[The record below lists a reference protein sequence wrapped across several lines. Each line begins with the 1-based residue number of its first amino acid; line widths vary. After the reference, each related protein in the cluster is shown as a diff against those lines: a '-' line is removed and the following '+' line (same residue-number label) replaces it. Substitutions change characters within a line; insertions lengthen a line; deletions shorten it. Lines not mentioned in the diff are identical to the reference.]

1 MARTMFPNL
10 FASLLAIAAASLATP
25 ALAQD
30 SFPPPPPVGEPKPF
44 RLPATESYT
53 LPNGV
58 QVTLIPYGIAPK
70 VVVQLRV
77 RAGNATE
84 GARTWL
90 SDVTAEMMEEGAA
103 GRSSAQ
109 IATAAAAM
117 GGDLSVGAGTQTTAI
132 SMNVLSEFAADA
144 VALVGD
150 VAIRPDLPEAELARV
165 KANLGRRL
173 SVALSQA
180 GSVADIA
187 LGRTVY
193 GPDHPYGRAVPSQAQ
208 LAGYTI
214 ADVRGFHASQFGA
227 KRAHLYIAGKFDA
240 ATVKAAVAKALGG
253 WAAGPDPIVLPAP
266 HKPGP
271 QVILVDRPGAPQT
284 TLRLA
289 FDAPLAGSAEDIP
302 ARVTNALLGG
312 AFSSRITRNIREDK
326 GYTYSPYSDT
336 EFSPGEALWGFQADV
351 TTDVTGPALAEVL
364 KEVRRMQTEPVPAEE
379 AKGIRTYMAGLF
391 AIMNSTSGAVVG
403 TLATRDVLGLPAD
416 WTDTYVPAVLAVTP
430 EQMAAAARSG
440 YPLARMTL
448 VVVGDLKTVEPQL
461 KALPELSGL
470 PFQTVK
476 LP

>member
-1 MARTMFPNL
+1 MRRTV
-10 FASLLAIAAASLATP
+10 FASLLALSAAVLATP

-30 SFPPPPPVGEPKPF
+30 NFPPAPPIAEPKPF

-58 QVTLIPYGIAPK
+58 QVTLVPYGIAPK

-84 GARTWL
+84 GDRTWL
-90 SDVTAEMMEEGAA
+90 ADVTAEMLKEGAG
-103 GRSSAQ
+103 GRSSAD

-117 GGDLSVGAGTQTTAI
+117 GGDLSVGAGMQSTSI
-132 SMNVLSEFAADA
+132 GINVLSEHAADA
-144 VALVGD
+144 IALIGD
-150 VAIRPDLPEAELARV
+150 VAIRPDLPAAELARV
-165 KANLGRRL
+165 KANLGRRVA
-173 SVALSQA
+173 VALSQP
-180 GSVADIA
+180 GPLADIA
-187 LGRTVY
+187 LARTIY
-193 GPDHPYGRAVPSQAQ
+193 GPDHPYGRIVPNPAQ

-214 ADVRGFHASQFGA
+214 ADVKQFHASQFGA
-227 KRAHLYIAGKFDA
+227 RRAHLYIAGRFDA
-240 ATVKAAVAKALGG
+240 AAVKAAVAKALGG
-253 WAAGPDPIVLPAP
+253 WAPGPEPIRLPAP

-271 QVILVDRPGAPQT
+271 QLVLVDRPGAPQT

-289 FDAPLAGSAEDIP
+289 FDAPLAGSAEDVP

-336 EFSPGEALWGFQADV
+336 DFNPGDALWGFQADV
-351 TTDVTGPALAEVL
+351 TTSVTGAALSEVF
-364 KEVRRMQTEPVPAEE
+364 KEIRRMQDEPVAAEE

-391 AIMNSTSGAVVG
+391 AIMNSTSGAVVN

-416 WTDTYVPAVLAVTP
+416 WTDRYVPAVLAVTP

-440 YPLARMTL
+440 YPLGKMTL
-448 VVVGDLKTVEPQL
+448 VVVGDRKAVEPQL
-461 KALPELSGL
+461 KALPELASL
-470 PFQTVK
+470 PVQIATV
-476 LP
+476 P